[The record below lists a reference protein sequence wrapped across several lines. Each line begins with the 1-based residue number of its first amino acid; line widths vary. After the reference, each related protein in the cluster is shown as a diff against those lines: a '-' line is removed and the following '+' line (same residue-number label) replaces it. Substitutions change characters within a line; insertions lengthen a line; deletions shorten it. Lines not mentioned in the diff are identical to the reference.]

1 MAILGHNAWL
11 GTYED
16 YVKVLSPCLPAV
28 TAGNIMVFIPDTGF
42 VKKLE
47 SLLAVVVCDI

>member
-1 MAILGHNAWL
+1 MRIIFMILFEESL
-11 GTYED
+11 RKS
-16 YVKVLSPCLPAV
+16 VKVLSPCLPAV